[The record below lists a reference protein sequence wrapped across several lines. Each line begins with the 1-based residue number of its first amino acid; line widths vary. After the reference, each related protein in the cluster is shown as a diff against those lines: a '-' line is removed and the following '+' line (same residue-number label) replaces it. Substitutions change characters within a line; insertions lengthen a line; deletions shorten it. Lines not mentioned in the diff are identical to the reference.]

1 MGSNH
6 GEDEINF
13 SEKMEQFVERADAEK
28 GLSQKAEE
36 LEKEEELEKSKNLS
50 QKFAEIDKLRTGQ
63 PDGKLP
69 PIRLTPQDQGDI
81 RFSVGVSM
89 DKKRVVINFGKQIR
103 WVGMNRNQAIEVGRA
118 LIKSAKET
126 VI

>member
-1 MGSNH
+1 MGSHH
-6 GEDEINF
+6 GEDEININERM
-13 SEKMEQFVERADAEK
+13 EKFTERANAEK

-36 LEKEEELEKSKNLS
+36 LEKTKNLS
-50 QKFAEIDKLRTGQ
+50 QKFDELDKLRAGQ

-81 RFSVGVSM
+81 RFSVGTSM

-103 WVGMNRNQAIEVGRA
+103 WVGMTRNQAIEVGRA

-126 VI
+126 VK

>member
-13 SEKMEQFVERADAEK
+13 SEKMKQFAERADAEK
-28 GLSQKAEE
+28 GLSQAEE
-36 LEKEEELEKSKNLS
+36 LELEKETKNLS
-50 QKFAEIDKLRTGQ
+50 QKFKELDKLRAKE

-103 WVGMNRNQAIEVGRA
+103 WVGMSRNQAIEVGRA

>member
-6 GEDEINF
+6 GEDEININDRANINERM
-13 SEKMEQFVERADAEK
+13 EKFMDK
-28 GLSQKAEE
+28 GKLEE
-36 LEKEEELEKSKNLS
+36 NLS
-50 QKFAEIDKLRTGQ
+50 QKFKELDKLRAKE

-81 RFSVGVSM
+81 RFSVGISM